1 VRVRRAVVQ
10 DWHAVRSIRLTALAD
25 APFAFGS
32 TLARELAFD
41 DQEWQRRVREGTWF
55 LAWCGQQPVG
65 IVAGISD
72 TDQPEDRHLAAMWVA
87 ADQRGTS
94 VAEELVEA
102 IVGWATLQGAARVTL
117 WVADANA
124 RARRFY
130 DRLGFA
136 TTGQRQPLPSA
147 PETGEELLQRPLDM

>member
-1 VRVRRAVVQ
+1 
-10 DWHAVRSIRLTALAD
+10 
-25 APFAFGS
+25 
-32 TLARELAFD
+32 
-41 DQEWQRRVREGTWF
+41 
-55 LAWCGQQPVG
+55 VG